1 MAALPLMS
9 AGGSVV
15 GLTFDARF
23 AWPVYDWM
31 GVAKAAFESTNRYLA
46 RDLGPKGIR
55 CNLVAAG
62 PDPHHRRQV
71 DPGLRARS
79 RRSGAAAPR
88 SAGTST
94 TPCPP
99 PAPACALLS
108 DWFPATTGEMVHVDG
123 GVHAMGV

>member
-1 MAALPLMS
+1 
-9 AGGSVV
+9 
-15 GLTFDARF
+15 
-23 AWPVYDWM
+23 M

-62 PDPHHRRQV
+62 PDPHHGGQV
-71 DPGLRARS
+71 DPGLRAVRGGVG
-79 RRSGAAAPR
+79 RAARR

-94 TPCPP
+94 TPSRPRK
-99 PAPACALLS
+99 ACVALLS

-123 GVHAMGV
+123 GFHAMGV